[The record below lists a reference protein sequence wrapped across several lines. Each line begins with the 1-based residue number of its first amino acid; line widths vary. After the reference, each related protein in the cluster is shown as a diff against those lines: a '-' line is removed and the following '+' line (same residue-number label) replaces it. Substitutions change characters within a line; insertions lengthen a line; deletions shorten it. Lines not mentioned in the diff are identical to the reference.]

1 MTGPSISVTMIGRE
15 CEPVVTIEGFA
26 PDPHS
31 LRRHA
36 ASADFAPDDLHYP
49 GVKAAVAPD
58 YFDALQAIIATVM
71 REVFGFRQGASVLGA
86 TYSLVTAPPHLLSVE
101 QRMPHVDAID
111 PGRMAILHYLALDD
125 GDGTG
130 FYRHRS
136 TNFETITTERGAAY
150 FASLNADLAKHGP
163 PPEAYINGDTALFE
177 RIAHIEG
184 RFNRAL
190 IYRGRLLHSG
200 AISVGRNLPSDALT
214 GRLTVASFLAAQ

>member
-15 CEPVVTIEGFA
+15 CEPVVTIEDFA

-36 ASADFAPDDLHYP
+36 AGADFAPDDLHYP

-58 YFDALQAIIATVM
+58 YFDALRPIIATVM
-71 REVFGFRQGASVLGA
+71 REVFGLRQGASVLAA
-86 TYSLVTAPPHLLSVE
+86 TYSLVTTPPHLLSVE
-101 QRMPHVDAID
+101 QRIPHVDAID
-111 PGRMAILHYLALDD
+111 PGRMAILHYLALEDD
-125 GDGTG
+125 DGTG

-136 TNFETITTERGAAY
+136 TDFETVTTERGTAY
-150 FASLNADLAKHGP
+150 FASLNADIAKHGP
-163 PPEAYINGDTALFE
+163 PPGAYINGDTALFE
-177 RIAHIEG
+177 RIALIEG

-200 AISVGRNLPSDALT
+200 AISPGRELPSDALT